1 MFEQPLILDEL
12 DLLYKGDKT
21 KSIVFYYQVIS
32 FALNSLQESRII
44 SITATHDRERQ
55 RRNFC
60 IKDVQENTKEHN
72 SNELLHEKQRFC
84 SRLVKLMV
92 PCIFLILVFFCNSDS
107 QVLFTTLCNA
117 EPLRG
122 FAIYFMRASTKK
134 SLGEEAFQVLL

>member
-32 FALNSLQESRII
+32 LALNSLQESRII

-60 IKDVQENTKEHN
+60 TEDVQENTKEHN
-72 SNELLHEKQRFC
+72 SDELLHEKQRFR
-84 SRLVKLMV
+84 SRLAKLMV
-92 PCIFLILVFFCNSDS
+92 LAFF
-107 QVLFTTLCNA
+107 
-117 EPLRG
+117 
-122 FAIYFMRASTKK
+122 
-134 SLGEEAFQVLL
+134 